1 IITTVRSSVP
11 LIVELAVA
19 WRMFTIF
26 FQAED
31 GIRGR
36 NVTGVQTCVLPIL
49 LPQIYQVKTELKKF
63 CLKKSEVIDKS
74 NSMSIMSFA
83 TTDLYPHS
91 VQSKTGGWRL
101 KKIASSSIAKWKQI
115 FRASTQQETL
125 IHTLEKSN

>member
-1 IITTVRSSVP
+1 SSLFPYTTLFRSH
-11 LIVELAVA
+11 
-19 WRMFTIF
+19 
-26 FQAED
+26 
-31 GIRGR
+31 
-36 NVTGVQTCVLPIL
+36 L

-125 IHTLEKSN
+125 IHKLEKSNYTQLSLAKDRLLLTMHNIIA